1 MVVQVKRIA
10 DQLRLIAGQLDRLA
24 ERPGGDRS
32 HRELTQIA
40 NRFERIGNAL
50 EKSSLSGR
58 VNAQQITSIAANL
71 EGIGAALRKSV
82 ED

>member
-1 MVVQVKRIA
+1 MVVQVTRIA
-10 DQLRLIAGQLDRLA
+10 DQLRRIAGQMDRLA
-24 ERPGGDRS
+24 ERPGGERS

-50 EKSSLSGR
+50 EKGTSAGR
-58 VNAQQITSIAANL
+58 VNAKQINSIATNF

>member
-1 MVVQVKRIA
+1 MVVHVTRIA
-10 DQLRLIAGQLDRLA
+10 DQLRRIAGQLDQLA

-32 HRELTQIA
+32 HRELNQIA

-50 EKSSLSGR
+50 EKGASSGR
-58 VNAQQITSIAANL
+58 VNARQINSIAGNF

>member
-1 MVVQVKRIA
+1 MVIQATRIA
-10 DQLRLIAGQLDRLA
+10 DLLRRIAGQMDKLA
-24 ERPGGDRS
+24 ERPGGERS

-50 EKSSLSGR
+50 QKGASSGR
-58 VNAQQITSIAANL
+58 VNAQQINSIATNF
-71 EGIGAALRKSV
+71 EGIAAALRKSV